1 MPKWRPNTFF
11 SWKSKVHR
19 AIVLHFFGRRYD
31 GMKGFPA
38 DFRPKFGR
46 KIDIRP
52 EIEKKRKKKFKKNRF
67 FRFFQKLSKS
77 SVNIEFCLKNTL
89 NTSRGQ
95 FLHIFHH
102 ISQYKPLE
110 KIDFFGRKSWFF
122 EIFEI
127 FWILMMRSIIRPEPA
142 GNVKFGRKW
151 ARWTPKI
158 LLHTLYVIIWPLEQ
172 LLKTRENQNFFSHD
186 FPLLLAFCYHLVTKW

>member
-1 MPKWRPNTFF
+1 
-11 SWKSKVHR
+11 
-19 AIVLHFFGRRYD
+19 
-31 GMKGFPA
+31 MKGFPA

-95 FLHIFHH
+95 FLPIFHH

-110 KIDFFGRKSWFF
+110 KNRFFWTKIVIFWDFWDFLNFDDAIDYSAGTGRKC
-122 EIFEI
+122 EIWPEMGPLDPQDTSSYLVCYHMSNRKNFTTFWKKSY
-127 FWILMMRSIIRPEPA
+127 FWI
-142 GNVKFGRKW
+142 
-151 ARWTPKI
+151 
-158 LLHTLYVIIWPLEQ
+158 YD
-172 LLKTRENQNFFSHD
+172 EN
-186 FPLLLAFCYHLVTKW
+186 P